1 MSPGEMIKDAR
12 TRRGLSQSDVAR
24 AVGVS
29 RVSVSFWESGR
40 RAPGSDKLHA
50 LFDAL
55 EMTAAERNEYIRAV
69 SDRGQL

>member
-1 MSPGEMIKDAR
+1 MSPGEMIKGVRAR
-12 TRRGLSQSDVAR
+12 LGLSQTDVAR

-29 RVSVSFWESGR
+29 RVSVSFWESDQ

-50 LFDAL
+50 LFEAL